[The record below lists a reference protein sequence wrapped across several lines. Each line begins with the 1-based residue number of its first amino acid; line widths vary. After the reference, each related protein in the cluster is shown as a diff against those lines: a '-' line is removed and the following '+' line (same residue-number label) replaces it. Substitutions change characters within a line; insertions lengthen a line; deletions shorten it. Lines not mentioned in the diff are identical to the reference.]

1 MVEAWF
7 RCQGLIAV
15 RQNRKPNVP
24 TLSRLN
30 QSHDL
35 VVGTDQIGKIFVSGA
50 TPGGHLHKMTSDDMT
65 LVQAYANEQSEDAF
79 ATIVARHVGLV
90 HSAALRHLRDE
101 HLAQDVT
108 QAVFVILARKAGSLF
123 PDTVLSGWLYRTTLF
138 ACADVRRRE
147 SRRQQREQE
156 AIMEASIETS
166 DTQTVWNKLAP
177 VLEEA
182 MARLRDRD
190 RDALVLRFFEN
201 KSMKEI
207 AATLG
212 LEERAVQK
220 RVQRALEKLRG
231 SFARR
236 GITFSAALISS
247 AIAANSVNA
256 APASVNALSTA
267 AATGRNAAESTDL
280 VIRGTLKAMIWA
292 RLKFALS
299 VSATALLLGAATTF
313 GLAQWSSK
321 LTAAPTNDL
330 TALTPAASSPA
341 ALIVVGLIA
350 SDAPEPIEALAVQTK
365 NNLVTRGWDA
375 GQVEILSGKVTRE
388 QILQKLRG
396 LAGSTC
402 DEFWLVLLGQCAKAQ
417 GGVPAFQVS
426 GPRLTALDLK
436 AALDTIPGRQFVFIG
451 TGNAGGFLPPLQ
463 DERRT
468 VLSATQAE
476 GEPDQPRFL
485 SAWVKEFAATPKAPL
500 AEIAARAS
508 VDVSEQCKQ
517 ANMAQSEHAQLA
529 DPSTGKILDAPF
541 GVNLATNQPVAEK

>member
-1 MVEAWF
+1 
-7 RCQGLIAV
+7 
-15 RQNRKPNVP
+15 
-24 TLSRLN
+24 
-30 QSHDL
+30 
-35 VVGTDQIGKIFVSGA
+35 
-50 TPGGHLHKMTSDDMT
+50 MTSDDMA
-65 LVQAYANEQSEDAF
+65 LVQAYTNEQSEEAF

-90 HSAALRHLRDE
+90 HSAALRQLRDA

-108 QAVFVILARKAGSLF
+108 QAVFIILARKAGSLS

-138 ACADVRRRE
+138 ACADVRRHE
-147 SRRQQREQE
+147 LRRQQREQE
-156 AIMEASIETS
+156 ALMEASIESETS
-166 DTQTVWNKLAP
+166 DTQTVWTKLAP
-177 VLEEA
+177 VLEES

-207 AATLG
+207 ATTLG
-212 LEERAVQK
+212 LEERAAQK

-236 GITFSAALISS
+236 GITFSAVLISG
-247 AIAANSVNA
+247 AIAANSVTA
-256 APASVNALSTA
+256 APASVNALATA
-267 AATGRNAAESTDL
+267 AAAGRNAAESTNTI
-280 VIRGTLKAMIWA
+280 IRGALKAMIWA
-292 RLKFALS
+292 KLKFALS

-313 GLAQWSSK
+313 GLVQWSSQ

-330 TALTPAASSPA
+330 TALTPATPGPA

-365 NNLVTRGWDA
+365 NNLVARGWDA
-375 GQVEILSGKVTRE
+375 GHVEILSGKVTRE

-396 LAGSTC
+396 FTGPARG
-402 DEFWLVLLGQCAKAQ
+402 EFWLVLLGQCGKAQ

-426 GPRLTALDLK
+426 GPRLTAPDLK
-436 AALDTIPGRQFVFIG
+436 TALDAIPGSQFVFIG
-451 TGNAGGFLPPLQ
+451 TGNAGGFLPPLR

-485 SAWVKEFAATPKAPL
+485 PAWVKEFAATPKAPL

-508 VDVSEQCKQ
+508 ADVSEQCKQ

-529 DPSTGKILDAPF
+529 DPVTGKILDAPF
-541 GVNLATNQPVAEK
+541 GVNLATNQPVAENRL